1 MHAARSLDHLVGAGE
16 QRGWDSDAN
25 GLGGSRIDNKLHLRR
40 KLYRQIGWLRTF
52 QNPVDEIGS
61 STKVLTQIDAIA
73 DQTTILDVL
82 AEIKDRGQPRRQR
95 KGRDPPTRVDKQRSP
110 QNDHNARA
118 LAHECLDCVADLI
131 DGTDID

>member
-1 MHAARSLDHLVGAGE
+1 MRAAASFDHLVGAGDK
-16 QRGWDSDAN
+16 RGRDSDAN

-61 STKVLTQIDAIA
+61 STKVLTQIYAIA

-82 AEIKDRGQPRRQR
+82 AEIKDRGQPQRQR
-95 KGRDPPTRVDKQRSP
+95 KSRVGGSRLL
-110 QNDHNARA
+110 RWRR
-118 LAHECLDCVADLI
+118 
-131 DGTDID
+131 G